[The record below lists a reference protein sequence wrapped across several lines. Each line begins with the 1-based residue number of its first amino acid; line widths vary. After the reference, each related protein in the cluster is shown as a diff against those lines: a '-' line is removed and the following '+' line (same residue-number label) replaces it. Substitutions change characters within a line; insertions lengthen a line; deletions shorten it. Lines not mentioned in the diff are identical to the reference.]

1 MSDGVE
7 DFVQELKEQMLEE
20 TKDAYGEIAFQRWLN
35 PLFVGPIKNPDGY
48 ACLRGGC
55 GDTMEFFLKFEA
67 DRVQEA
73 SFHTTGCG
81 SSTVCGSFAAEMAI
95 GKKPDEI
102 KRIAGEAVI
111 DKLGSIPKDDEHLAF
126 LAVETLR
133 SALEDYLTKK
143 SEAPPAEREASGRP
157 LEGV

>member
-7 DFVQELKEQMLEE
+7 DFVKDLREQMFEE
-20 TKDAYGEIAFQRWLN
+20 TRKAYGEMAFERWLN
-35 PLFVGPIKNPDGY
+35 PLFIGPMKDADGY

-55 GDTMEFFLKFEA
+55 GDTMEFFLKFED
-67 DRVQEA
+67 DRVLEA
-73 SFHTTGCG
+73 SFQTGGCG

-102 KRIAGEAVI
+102 KEITGEDVI
-111 DKLGSIPKDDEHLAF
+111 NKLGNIPKDDEHLAF

-133 SALEDYLTKK
+133 SALNDYMMKK
-143 SEAPPAEREASGRP
+143 TGSENR
-157 LEGV
+157 